1 MNVLLTFP
9 SFTGIK
15 VALQYKSTEDFIC
28 FVNRIK
34 NMYMCIPCSLTCVV
48 SAIPRRK
55 PIMATPRVTM
65 DFRLRIQSLPISST
79 TAVTNVSSRQN
90 WGSNKNHQSLL
101 HNISSTH
108 HHYTQGVMTL
118 LGEHSIPN
126 ELYTFCNAY
135 PLEIMYIHQQIL
147 WCSQEC

>member
-1 MNVLLTFP
+1 MLDMNVLLTFS

-90 WGSNKNHQSLL
+90 W
-101 HNISSTH
+101 
-108 HHYTQGVMTL
+108 
-118 LGEHSIPN
+118 
-126 ELYTFCNAY
+126 
-135 PLEIMYIHQQIL
+135 
-147 WCSQEC
+147 